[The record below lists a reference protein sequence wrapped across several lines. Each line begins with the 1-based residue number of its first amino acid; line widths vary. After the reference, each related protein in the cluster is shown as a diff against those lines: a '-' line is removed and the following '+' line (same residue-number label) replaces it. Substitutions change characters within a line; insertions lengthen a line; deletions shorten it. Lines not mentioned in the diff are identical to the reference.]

1 MKYLNIILS
10 YFYLN
15 ELKQYIILYYI
26 IFNFCDCGCV
36 VYGARSEVGKF
47 IKKYFT

>member
-15 ELKQYIILYYI
+15 KLKQYIR
-26 IFNFCDCGCV
+26 FNFCDCGCV
-36 VYGARSEVGKF
+36 VYGARSEVGKL